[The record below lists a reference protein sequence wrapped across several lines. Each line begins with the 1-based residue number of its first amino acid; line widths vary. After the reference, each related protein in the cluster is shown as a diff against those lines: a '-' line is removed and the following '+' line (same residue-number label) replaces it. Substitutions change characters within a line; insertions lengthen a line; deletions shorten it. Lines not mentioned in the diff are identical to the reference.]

1 MSTKLER
8 NAIEKA
14 IKDCGLPGRLV
25 ELDGRLI
32 TLDLLN
38 DHSEKLERFE
48 LGMSEFC
55 DLLLDWRQKLIAR
68 DDSPMVSRR
77 TRVAAR
83 SPQPASISR

>member
-1 MSTKLER
+1 MTVQSKMTHDS
-8 NAIEKA
+8 IEKA

-68 DDSPMVSRR
+68 EDSPTVARVR
-77 TRVAAR
+77 TTA
-83 SPQPASISR
+83 